1 MITKREYINIFD
13 DGVNFAINAINEYC
27 NTEFESLAEAITE
40 IQTLKNAVQM
50 KSDKREGV

>member
-40 IQTLKNAVQM
+40 IQTLKDALQM